1 VGLTVKR
8 SINLIVIVTERF
20 REEVRAELQE
30 AVDTTQR
37 RMEQMDFQGRRLLAE
52 LQRTDITQAMGARR
66 QLEAEK
72 RRYESLRQELL
83 DQLAEIEKLELGSE
97 YQRGTLEGQVEV
109 EVGDNLF
116 TKMAGASIIIKDG
129 VVIEVREEP
138 VSGMRLPAGAPEDEE
153 PEVA

>member
-8 SINLIVIVTERF
+8 SINLIVIVTEQF

-30 AVDTTQR
+30 AIDTTQR

-52 LQRTDITQAMGARR
+52 LQRTDITQAMSARR

-72 RRYESLRQELL
+72 RRYETLKQELR

-97 YQRGTLEGQVEV
+97 YPRGTLEGQVEV

-129 VVIEVREEP
+129 VVIELREEP
-138 VSGMRLPAGAPEDEE
+138 VSGTRLPAGTPEGEE

>member
-1 VGLTVKR
+1 MGLTVRR

-20 REEVRAELQE
+20 REEVRAEIQE

-37 RMEQMDFQGRRLLAE
+37 RMEQMDFQGRRLLAD
-52 LQRTDITQAMGARR
+52 LQRTDINQAMGARR

-72 RRYESLRQELL
+72 RRYESLKQELR
-83 DQLAEIEKLELGSE
+83 DQLSEIEKLELGSE
-97 YQRGTLEGQVEV
+97 YHRGTLEGVVEV

-116 TKMAGASIIIKDG
+116 TKMAGASIIVKDG

-138 VSGMRLPAGAPEDEE
+138 VSGTRLPAGALEGEE